1 MKIEFTLNE
10 RPVSVDV
17 APMARLLDVL
27 REDLRVTGTKE
38 GCGEGECGACTV
50 LVDGRAVLAADELI
64 VAIELPAVAPGA
76 YQGWRKVGTRAAQ
89 SISKVMAAAVIEVAD
104 GAIATCRFALGA
116 VADRPIR
123 VPTAEAAALGRA
135 PDATTAA
142 AVAAAT
148 AAAIA
153 PIDDVR
159 STAAYRRRVAG
170 ALLSRFVMNAGR
182 R

>member
-1 MKIEFTLNE
+1 
-10 RPVSVDV
+10 
-17 APMARLLDVL
+17 
-27 REDLRVTGTKE
+27 
-38 GCGEGECGACTV
+38 
-50 LVDGRAVLAADELI
+50 
-64 VAIELPAVAPGA
+64 
-76 YQGWRKVGTRAAQ
+76 
-89 SISKVMAAAVIEVAD
+89 VIEVAD

-123 VPTAEAAALGRA
+123 VPAAEAAALGRA